1 MATTFSH
8 QPAAQSGPSICQ
20 GLVTTWNPSE
30 GQHQGGAVQ
39 SEKARADKPEDL
51 CREAIGPGK
60 QQAQLSALQTLREE
74 TEQRENLTESQHAP
88 LAGERYS
95 RLPPPTGWQTR
106 ILQSL
111 HFLSVPDHAAGRGG
125 RGEKG
130 RITGGVGRPRGSGAH
145 SQGQAHSRPHMCHC
159 SSQQRPLAG
168 SSSRLCTGQCAR
180 HLHSNHLSQ

>member
-1 MATTFSH
+1 MS
-8 QPAAQSGPSICQ
+8 QSGPSICQ
-20 GLVTTWNPSE
+20 GLVTTWSPSE

-39 SEKARADKPEDL
+39 SEKARAGKPEDL

-88 LAGERYS
+88 LAGECYS
-95 RLPPPTGWQTR
+95 RLPPPTGWQTQ

-130 RITGGVGRPRGSGAH
+130 RSTGGQEEWAGHRAAGHTVGDKPIPDPTCATAQANRGLWLALHLGLA
-145 SQGQAHSRPHMCHC
+145 QGSVHATFT
-159 SSQQRPLAG
+159 AI
-168 SSSRLCTGQCAR
+168 T
-180 HLHSNHLSQ
+180 